1 MVKEI
6 TFSLGFILS
15 PPLIKWLVFGE
26 KGKPL
31 ISNTAAA
38 GFKMFYVMVNKLLPV
53 HDIFYSPQKLR
64 FL

>member
-15 PPLIKWLVFGE
+15 PPLMKWLVFGE
-26 KGKPL
+26 KGNPL

-38 GFKMFYVMVNKLLPV
+38 GLKMSMSWLINYCWV
-53 HDIFYSPQKLR
+53 HEIFHSPQKLR